1 MDHAWYILVAKY
13 MLVIL
18 LLGIMK
24 ILAFLCGSDTP
35 EFFLLRELVTKIM
48 SKALAKKTGKFFFQF
63 SPWVFF

>member
-48 SKALAKKTGKFFFQF
+48 SKALAKKTGKFFSSF
-63 SPWVFF
+63 PIGYFF